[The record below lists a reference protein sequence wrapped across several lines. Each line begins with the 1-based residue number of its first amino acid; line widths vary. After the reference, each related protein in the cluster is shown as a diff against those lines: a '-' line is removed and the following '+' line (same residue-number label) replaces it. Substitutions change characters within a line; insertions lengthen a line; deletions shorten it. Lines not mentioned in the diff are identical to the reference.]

1 MEDVIF
7 KWRSLHYY
15 SFRNELIYFL
25 ILANTTP
32 QVFCFLLDQV
42 FQQLAFNNF
51 IHCEAF
57 HFLDRKGY
65 QKLQQHPTKHSEF

>member
-1 MEDVIF
+1 MEDAIL
-7 KWRSLHYY
+7 KWRSLYYY
-15 SFRNELIYFL
+15 SFRNELICFL

-32 QVFCFLLDQV
+32 RFFCFLLNQV
-42 FQQLAFNNF
+42 FQQLAFINI

-57 HFLDRKGY
+57 HFLDRKDF